1 MSSNTTVRSFYM
13 LGLRVLVRVA
23 LHRASYFSLGIGV
36 YEETAIDVIVCQV
49 SHGILNPC
57 NSICTVL

>member
-1 MSSNTTVRSFYM
+1 MSSNTAVRSFYK
-13 LGLRVLVRVA
+13 LGLRILVRVA
-23 LHRASYFSLGIGV
+23 LHRTYYFSLDIRV

-49 SHGILNPC
+49 SHDVLNPC